1 MPPQHDF
8 ILLSV
13 VQPHVE
19 RVLVP
24 TEPLNRGQNHTVAG
38 EDGPTSGV
46 RLERADRQVS
56 TRVRGREREP
66 VTAWSLGPGA

>member
-38 EDGPTSGV
+38 KDGPTSGV
-46 RLERADRQVS
+46 RLERAGHQVS
-56 TRVRGREREP
+56 ARVWGCGREP
-66 VTAWSLGPGA
+66 VTAWSFWPGA